1 MTSPRRSLQVSPPD
15 MQDITPL
22 PDTGAELPITPA
34 EPLAPAQ
41 PSARNYKW
49 QAAILIS
56 GLLHAGVAATFLIS
70 ASGTFDFKDTTQT
83 EGTDRTGADVAGT
96 TLDRESSALDV
107 TLVPDPQP
115 AKPQQAKPET
125 PKPETVKSVPPIE
138 PAQAAK
144 EPMEQAP
151 EPEAIKQ
158 LAPAP
163 DILAASAP
171 RPDDQSV
178 VLKNAAPAQPAVQPE
193 SVEAPAAVA
202 GEPPIPSARPNQAI
216 APAPAQTSDAD
227 EKRGTADGK
236 EQSAAA
242 ASKGKKEND
251 AGAAAEASY
260 RNDVIRKLS
269 RVNRGVPPS
278 VQATARGNAV
288 VTFVIGGKGNI
299 NELRILESSG
309 SENFDQAVLGIVRKA
324 APFPPIPKKAGSSLV
339 FTGAIGPF

>member
-1 MTSPRRSLQVSPPD
+1 
-15 MQDITPL
+15 MQDITPF

-49 QAAILIS
+49 QAAIVIS
-56 GLLHAGVAATFLIS
+56 GALHAAVAAAFLMS
-70 ASGTFDFKDTTQT
+70 PPGTFDFKDTAQS

-107 TLVPDPQP
+107 TLVPAPQP
-115 AKPQQAKPET
+115 SKPRQAKPET
-125 PKPETVKSVPPIE
+125 PKSETAKSLPPIE
-138 PAQAAK
+138 PVQAAK
-144 EPMEQAP
+144 QPKEQAP
-151 EPEAIKQ
+151 KPEAVKQ
-158 LAPAP
+158 PAPTP
-163 DILAASAP
+163 DILAESAP
-171 RPDDQSV
+171 RPDNQSV
-178 VLKNAAPAQPAVQPE
+178 VQKNAAPAQPAVQPE

-202 GEPPIPSARPNQAI
+202 AELPVPSQRPNQAI
-216 APAPAQTSDAD
+216 APAPEQASDAD
-227 EKRGTADGK
+227 EKRGAADGK

-242 ASKGKKEND
+242 ASKGKKED
-251 AGAAAEASY
+251 EAGAAAEASY
-260 RNDVIRKLS
+260 RNDVIKKLS

-278 VQATARGNAV
+278 VQATARNNAV

-324 APFPPIPKKAGSSLV
+324 APFPPIPKKAGGSLV